1 MHPHLRRHVV
11 LLCGPSEIKA
21 TAHSTAR
28 CGVSAAGCSD
38 VLKADIDGY
47 DRYFDENRDDKLT
60 TRLVTTVTD
69 TYNEATTNAEVRHS
83 SVCDYLVNWHISE
96 YTEPEEVETKFDPFD
111 ETQVDLSG
119 LVNAK
124 EQEEPAE

>member
-1 MHPHLRRHVV
+1 MAYRFCIEALQSVDAEAAE
-11 LLCGPSEIKA
+11 EI
-21 TAHSTAR
+21 
-28 CGVSAAGCSD
+28 AAGCSD

-69 TYNEATTNAEVRHS
+69 TYNEATTNEEVRHS